1 MPTSVNRMPEKPQSS
16 VLAKLVGAAATMIA
30 AWLVQ
35 HVISSI
41 WQRQT
46 GHKPPKAEDEGDAGL
61 SEVVI
66 AAAITGALVAISRV
80 LATRGA
86 AHITAHT
93 DLDEED

>member
-1 MPTSVNRMPEKPQSS
+1 MSEKPQSS
-16 VLAKLVGAAATMIA
+16 VLPKLVGAAATMIA

-35 HVISSI
+35 HVISTV
-41 WQRQT
+41 WQRST
-46 GHKPPKAEDEGDAGL
+46 GHKPPRADDEGDAGL

-86 AHITAHT
+86 ARITAS
-93 DLDEED
+93 DED